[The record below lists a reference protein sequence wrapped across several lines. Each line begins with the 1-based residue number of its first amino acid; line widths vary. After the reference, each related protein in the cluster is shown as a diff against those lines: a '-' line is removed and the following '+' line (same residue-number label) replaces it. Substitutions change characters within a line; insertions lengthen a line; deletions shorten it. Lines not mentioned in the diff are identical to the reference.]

1 MATIS
6 GLADRVRV
14 ELGDL
19 GKSFVQQFIA
29 DGTTNRFKLDY
40 SPLDAAGI
48 IVFKNGVDISN
59 DTTVE
64 ESTGYLITD
73 DLPADGDDFTVS
85 GQYFRYFTQ
94 TEIESLVT
102 DALAQH
108 AHGHTDEVGR
118 KLTLETL
125 PTVEEYP
132 VAVHAT
138 VKALYTLATDAAFD
152 IDVAAPDGVSIPRS
166 ERYRQL
172 MDMMNARQA
181 QYRDLCANLN
191 IGLYKIDVYNLN
203 RISKMTNRLIPNYV
217 PQEVD
222 DRSFPQRVHV
232 PAPTLG
238 NVQSP
243 WVTEGGQLTAYQG
256 RSFSTALDY
265 TGNWA
270 GKDFTARLVHQRGSV
285 QTVQQFTLDVVTTGT
300 AVITAA
306 ARTSGSTTVTLTT
319 SAAHGLTTG
328 NSVVV
333 TGVDSTVSGVYT
345 IGNATPSGTT
355 FTVTTTA
362 TTALALTGLT
372 GQVETN
378 VSKDY
383 TFTLSLT
390 KDQTLRIAER
400 TYWSLST
407 VDAFTAETIELKG
420 GNFFTERVST
430 VIL

>member
-6 GLADRVRV
+6 GLADRVRI

-48 IVFKNGVDISN
+48 IVFKNGVDIS
-59 DTTVE
+59 DATTIE
-64 ESTGYLITD
+64 ESTGFLITD

-94 TEIESLVT
+94 TEIENLVT

-108 AHGHTDEVGR
+108 AQGHTDEVGR
-118 KLTLETL
+118 KLTLATL
-125 PTVEEYP
+125 PSVEEYP
-132 VAVHAT
+132 VAIHAT
-138 VKALYTLATDAAFD
+138 VLALYTLATDAAFD

-191 IGLYKIDVYNLN
+191 IGLYKIDVFNLN

-232 PAPTLG
+232 PSPTLG

-243 WVTEGGQLTAYQG
+243 WVTEGGDVTAYQG

-285 QTVQQFTLDVVTTGT
+285 QTVQQFTLNVETTNTAVVTAVTRVEGQS
-300 AVITAA
+300 VITIVVEDN
-306 ARTSGSTTVTLTT
+306 TGWISNGWNVFLSGI
-319 SAAHGLTTG
+319 
-328 NSVVV
+328 
-333 TGVDSTVSGVYT
+333 DSTVDGNYAVSQVD
-345 IGNATPSGTT
+345 GNAFQVTGTT
-355 FTVTTTA
+355 
-362 TTALALTGLT
+362 TTALALTDLT
-372 GQVETN
+372 GLAEDSRST
-378 VSKDY
+378 KDY

-407 VDAFTAETIELKG
+407 VDSITAETIELKG

-430 VIL
+430 VVL

>member
-6 GLADRVRV
+6 GLADRVRI

-48 IVFKNGVDISN
+48 IVFKNGVDIS
-59 DTTVE
+59 DFTTVE

-94 TEIESLVT
+94 TEIETLVS

-108 AHGHTDEVGR
+108 AQGHTDEVGR
-118 KLTLETL
+118 KLTLATL
-125 PTVEEYP
+125 PSVEEYP
-132 VAVHAT
+132 VAIHAT
-138 VKALYTLATDAAFD
+138 VLALYTLATDAAFD

-172 MDMMNARQA
+172 MEMMNARQA

-191 IGLYKIDVYNLN
+191 IGLYKIDVFNLN
-203 RISKMTNRLIPNYV
+203 RISKTTNRLIPNYV

-238 NVQSP
+238 NVQAP
-243 WVTEGGQLTAYQG
+243 WVTEGGELTAYQG
-256 RSFSTALDY
+256 RAYVT
-265 TGNWA
+265 TV
-270 GKDFTARLVHQRGSV
+270 DFTGAWADDQEFTAKLIHQRGSV
-285 QTVQQFTLDVVTTGT
+285 QVVQNFTL
-300 AVITAA
+300 
-306 ARTSGSTTVTLTT
+306 
-319 SAAHGLTTG
+319 
-328 NSVVV
+328 SVVKN
-333 TGVDSTVSGVYT
+333 VDESY
-345 IGNATPSGTT
+345 
-355 FTVTTTA
+355 TA
-362 TTALALTGLT
+362 TI
-372 GQVETN
+372 
-378 VSKDY
+378 
-383 TFTLSLT
+383 SLT
-390 KDQTLRIAER
+390 KDQTLRLAER
-400 TYWSLST
+400 LYWSIST
-407 VDAFTAETIELKG
+407 SPENDEIIG
-420 GNFFTERVST
+420 GLFFTERVST
-430 VIL
+430 VVL